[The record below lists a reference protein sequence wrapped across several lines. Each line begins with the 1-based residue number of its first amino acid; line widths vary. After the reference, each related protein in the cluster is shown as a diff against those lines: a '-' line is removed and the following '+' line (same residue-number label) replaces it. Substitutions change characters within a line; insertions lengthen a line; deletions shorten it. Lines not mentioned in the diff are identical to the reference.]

1 VLGLLLNVSTG
12 FAAEAEIKAP
22 ASESV
27 VVSTKTLLPPGLVKG
42 EGYQLS
48 PTTTVYQGVAIFEMD
63 TDYGTASL
71 VGREG
76 LLTRIEEL
84 RAIEQLQEMKGTEV
98 YGKALKSSAMGPM
111 QTAKNLATEPGTT
124 LRDIGR
130 GLGGF
135 LSDVGY
141 AVVSDDPNQDNVA
154 KTAVGFAA
162 AKRQFA
168 YGLGVSSYSGFQPLQ
183 DELSDVSWTSV
194 GGGMTVTVAFSTL
207 GGTGGAVVQ
216 YSGTAESMRA
226 LVRDNSP
233 RKLQGINHDK
243 LIGMGVKEDLAE
255 ALLNNFNYDPENATR
270 LVGALAS
277 MEGVAGRELFIKVAV
292 LQDQP
297 YNARLMREWAELFA
311 AYHANVQPVKG
322 IVIAQTAPLLVLKD
336 GQVMSIFPA
345 DYVAM
350 DPTFEKRYRSLV
362 KELRAQGLEPG
373 EAWTTGKVD
382 PALVPLLQDI
392 GWKKVR
398 GDANSLLKPAT
409 AGS

>member
-1 VLGLLLNVSTG
+1 
-12 FAAEAEIKAP
+12 
-22 ASESV
+22 
-27 VVSTKTLLPPGLVKG
+27 
-42 EGYQLS
+42 
-48 PTTTVYQGVAIFEMD
+48 MD

-141 AVVSDDPNQDNVA
+141 AMVSDDPNQDNVA
-154 KTAVGFAA
+154 KTAAGFAA

-168 YGLGVSSYSGFQPLQ
+168 HGLGVSSYSGFQPLQ

-207 GGTGGAVVQ
+207 GGAGGAVVQ

-311 AYHANVQPVKG
+311 AYHANVQPVKA